1 MLEDH
6 SARLMREQLREKQ
19 LTPLTVE
26 AIHIEKKP
34 SDNSI
39 KKARP
44 FSRGK
49 MSPADLALITRQMA
63 TLFQA
68 GLPVDEVL
76 TALSKQTEKQM
87 VKQILL
93 GVRSKVLEGYG
104 LAAAMDNFPNAFSA
118 LYRTT
123 VSAGERTGK
132 LGKVLDQLAE
142 YTEKQHAIRQKIKQA
157 LIYPVMMISVSMS
170 IVVFLLLYVV
180 PKIVAVFTQTNQT
193 LPMPTQNFNWD

>member
-1 MLEDH
+1 M
-6 SARLMREQLREKQ
+6 EKC
-19 LTPLTVE
+19 
-26 AIHIEKKP
+26 H
-34 SDNSI
+34 
-39 KKARP
+39 R
-44 FSRGK
+44 R
-49 MSPADLALITRQMA
+49 DLALITRQMA

-180 PKIVAVFTQTNQT
+180 PKIVAVFHTNQSNIADANT
-193 LPMPTQNFNWD
+193 NFNWD